1 MFCGKCGSSIPDG
14 AKFCP
19 SCGNAVEMPAQATP
33 VEEAVIPAVESV
45 VPAEEPV
52 APVEEPA
59 VPVEEPIIPVE
70 EPVAPVAEE
79 PVAQSIPAAAPA
91 QSIPYSAPV
100 QSANSGT
107 YQQPAANAYPS
118 YAPVPAGKKQKKNK
132 TGKKSKAPVVICIIL
147 AVILAVGVAAVCMW
161 QSIARSI
168 LGEAGFYAWREA
180 KTLNKVFSVEGI
192 DTLGDN
198 ENVNAVS
205 KVNLKANDGVYD
217 KAFDA
222 ISADV
227 DFSYSDEEEKA
238 VATVGLVAED
248 ETKVEANLSFEDGK
262 LGISVPAL
270 TDETFYTDLEFL
282 DFDDINLDYETIGKE
297 LLGIYKQIDAEHIKS
312 NTVVTKENINGL
324 KCRCVTLTVDGE
336 EAAELLVDLLTAI
349 KDDDALI
356 DSLDP
361 AFKAVYEAAEKMNSA
376 KKLGDEDEKTYEDYK
391 KEFLNG
397 FDDMIKEIKK
407 SVGEDEDVTLVISYA
422 SDSKGYI
429 ANRKIVF
436 TSDGETVFS
445 VNVDSNAAA
454 KVIGVDIISEE
465 NKTDF
470 AVIRS
475 DSSKGVDF
483 HIFGKSVTLSDGE
496 EDDGSSFEIF
506 LNDIKAEKINN
517 VNVLLG
523 FINAN
528 ITPIINGK
536 ENEDSVV
543 NISLRL
549 ENNST
554 YDIIAKYEM
563 GKYAYEMN
571 IASSLSSGTDF
582 TKFVKPDKEGL
593 TNFNEFIE
601 SMSDKYEDV
610 ATDILEDVDPAL
622 LLQISKK
629 AQIKDCEARE
639 KLIEENLVKYL
650 KKGNGG
656 KAFKKVS
663 DVLAKQAAFDKM
675 FDEGHPPY
683 CTCGGSS
690 GTRYEIYVYSDLT
703 YSIKCRNTKC
713 PNYGK
718 GPATKK

>member
-19 SCGNAVEMPAQATP
+19 SCGSAVEMPAQATP
-33 VEEAVIPAVESV
+33 VEEPAV
-45 VPAEEPV
+45 PIEEPV

-59 VPVEEPIIPVE
+59 IPAEEPIAPVVE
-70 EPVAPVAEE
+70 EPVV
-79 PVAQSIPAAAPA
+79 QSIPTAAPA

-100 QSANSGT
+100 QSVNNGV
-107 YQQPAANAYPS
+107 YQQPTANSYPS
-118 YAPVPAGKKQKKNK
+118 YAPVPAGKKQKKVK
-132 TGKKSKAPVVICIIL
+132 TGKKSKAPIVICIIL
-147 AVILAVGVAAVCMW
+147 AVILAVGVAAACMW
-161 QSIARSI
+161 QGIARSV

-180 KTLNKVFSVEGI
+180 KTLNKILAVEGI

-227 DFSYSDEEEKA
+227 DFSYSDEEDKA
-238 VATVGLVAED
+238 VAIVGLVAED
-248 ETKVEANLSFEDGK
+248 ETKVEANLSYEDGK

-270 TDETFYTDLEFL
+270 TDETFYTDLDFL

-297 LLGIYKQIDAEHIKS
+297 LLGIYKQLDADHIKS
-312 NTVVTKENINGL
+312 NTVVTKENVNGV
-324 KCRCVTLTVDGE
+324 KCRCVTLTVDGD

-349 KDDDALI
+349 KDDETLI
-356 DSLDP
+356 NSLDP
-361 AFKAVYEAAEKMNSA
+361 AFKAAFDAAEKMNSA
-376 KKLGDEDEKTYEDYK
+376 KELSDEEEKAYEDYK
-391 KEFLNG
+391 EEFLDG
-397 FDDMIKEIKK
+397 FDVMIKEIKK
-407 SVGEDEDVTLVISYA
+407 SVGEEDVTLTLSYA

-429 ANRKIVF
+429 ANRTIVF
-436 TSDGETVFS
+436 TADDEEVFS
-445 VNVDSNAAA
+445 AVIDSSVKGGAKFINALIA
-454 KVIGVDIISEE
+454 SEE
-465 NKTDF
+465 NSTNISLARTD
-470 AVIRS
+470 
-475 DSSKGVDF
+475 SKLGAAF
-483 HIFGKSVTLSDGE
+483 QISGKSVEVYKGE
-496 EDDGSSFEIF
+496 EKDGSSFEIF
-506 LNDIKAEKINN
+506 LNDIRAGNINN

-523 FINAN
+523 YISAD
-528 ITPIINGK
+528 IAPIYNGK
-536 ENEDSVV
+536 QNEDSVV
-543 NISLRL
+543 KINLGL
-549 ENNST
+549 ENNGT
-554 YDIIAKYEM
+554 YDISAKYEL
-563 GKYAYEMN
+563 GEYAYELN
-571 IASSLSSGTDF
+571 IVNSLSSGTDF
-582 TKFVKPDKEGL
+582 TKFIKPDKDGL
-593 TNFNEFIE
+593 TNFNEFVE

-610 ATDILEDVDPAL
+610 AEDILEDVDPAL

-656 KAFKKVS
+656 KAFKKVNV
-663 DVLAKQAAFDKM
+663 VLAKQAAFDKM

-713 PNYGK
+713 PNYGE
-718 GPATKK
+718 GPSTKK